1 MKVIMLLSQSAIPA
15 TSKAPMRAIQL
26 QVMNMTGLNAMVHKF
41 FRGIDYSQCF
51 LHSRYE
57 PALEFSMTLW
67 SLPTHCFGPTF
78 RLAVTASFIY
88 FFQKVLSSFSLDLFD
103 TRIRL
108 LPASEWL
115 TMWDI
120 EIAALK
126 SSGNPNSFLVETA
139 RISLVMA

>member
-1 MKVIMLLSQSAIPA
+1 MLSPFTLRTSLRIFDDTLVA
-15 TSKAPMRAIQL
+15 TRTLFRTHVPSGG
-26 QVMNMTGLNAMVHKF
+26 NGL
-41 FRGIDYSQCF
+41 I
-51 LHSRYE
+51 
-57 PALEFSMTLW
+57 
-67 SLPTHCFGPTF
+67 
-78 RLAVTASFIY
+78 IY

-120 EIAALK
+120 ETAALK
-126 SSGNPNSFLVETA
+126 SSGNPNSFLVDTA